1 MMARSTGPTA
11 AIAGITP
18 GIQGQGAWTGRRQL
32 FVRFAGEAE
41 TAVLYNGEMLAKQV
55 DRAVAHTALHSIALA
70 GRDPLGSGPLIA
82 DAFARWKS
90 SLPVML
96 DCDGQRPDDLA
107 PVLGSLAMVQVTF
120 EFGDA
125 PAVAERA
132 LTSLRHAAAAKVG
145 HALVLAPRDATS
157 DGQILRLVEQ
167 AHGAVPAVQ
176 IVLHPAP
183 SGDKPPL
190 DRRYATLMDQAMAIH
205 RDIMFMMR
213 VPGPVGVR

>member
-1 MMARSTGPTA
+1 MRRRSPSARS
-11 AIAGITP
+11 
-18 GIQGQGAWTGRRQL
+18 RRC
-32 FVRFAGEAE
+32 VTR
-41 TAVLYNGEMLAKQV
+41 
-55 DRAVAHTALHSIALA
+55 
-70 GRDPLGSGPLIA
+70 
-82 DAFARWKS
+82 
-90 SLPVML
+90 
-96 DCDGQRPDDLA
+96 RP
-107 PVLGSLAMVQVTF
+107 
-120 EFGDA
+120 
-125 PAVAERA
+125 R
-132 LTSLRHAAAAKVG
+132 RVG

-205 RDIMFMMR
+205 RDITFTMR

>member
-18 GIQGQGAWTGRRQL
+18 GIQSQGVWTGRRQL

-55 DRAVAHTALHSIALA
+55 DRAVGHTALHSIALA

-107 PVLGSLAMVQVTF
+107 SVIGSLTMLQVTF

-125 PAVAERA
+125 PALAERA
-132 LTSLRHAAAAKVG
+132 LSSLRGAASTKIG
-145 HALVLAPRDATS
+145 HALVLSPRDATS

-167 AHGAVPAVQ
+167 AHAAVPDVQ
-176 IVLHPAP
+176 IVLHPSP
-183 SGDKPPL
+183 SGEKQPL

-205 RDIMFMMR
+205 RDVVLVLR
-213 VPGPVGVR
+213 VQGPVGVR

>member
-1 MMARSTGPTA
+1 MVRSTGPTA

-18 GIQGQGAWTGRRQL
+18 GVQGQGVWTGRRQL

-41 TAVLYNGEMLAKQV
+41 TAVLYTAEMLAKQV
-55 DRAVAHTALHSIALA
+55 ARAVAHTALHSIALA
-70 GRDPLGSGPLIA
+70 GRDPLASSALIT
-82 DAFARWKS
+82 DTFAKS
-90 SLPVML
+90 NPPLPVML

-132 LTSLRHAAAAKVG
+132 ITSLRHAAAAKVG

>member
-1 MMARSTGPTA
+1 MMPRSTGPTA

-18 GIQGQGAWTGRRQL
+18 GIQSQGVWTGRRQL

-82 DAFARWKS
+82 DAFARWQS

-107 PVLGSLAMVQVTF
+107 PVLGSLTMLQVTF

-125 PAVAERA
+125 PALAERA
-132 LTSLRHAAAAKVG
+132 LSSLHSAASTKIG
-145 HALVLAPRDATS
+145 HALVLSPRDATS
-157 DGQILRLVEQ
+157 DGQVLRLVEQ
-167 AHGAVPAVQ
+167 AHAAVPDVQ
-176 IVLHPAP
+176 IVLHPSP
-183 SGDKPPL
+183 SGEKQPL
-190 DRRYATLMDQAMAIH
+190 DRRYATLVDQAMAIH
-205 RDIMFMMR
+205 RDIVLVLR
-213 VPGPVGVR
+213 VQGPVGVR